1 MPQRK
6 KRFQIL
12 FFAFFVKTGFG
23 RHRATRAVVTAH
35 ARARVRSTLT
45 APPRTHEM
53 AMMVS
58 APSPATHAVGG
69 RHAHRG
75 RTPGGARVGR
85 LHGDAHSARHG
96 VVTHAVEVPAF
107 LLQKLE
113 NTSVTHGEI
122 EQRMADP
129 AVASDPKEFQKLS
142 KALGELQSVV
152 DTYKRYKACL
162 EGIEEA
168 RAMAKDA
175 AGDDEMVAMAKE
187 EIEALTEES
196 DGLVEEMTLALL
208 PKDPLDEKNIMLEI
222 RAGTG
227 GDEAGIWAG
236 DLYRMY
242 MRFAEREGWKT
253 TVVTMNPADAGGYKE
268 IVVEIVGNEVYS
280 NLKWEAGVHR
290 VQRVPATETQGRI
303 QTSTATVAV
312 MPEVDE
318 VEVKIDEKDLD
329 ISTARSGGAGGQNVN
344 KVETAI
350 DLMHKPTGIR
360 VFCTEERT
368 QLKNRIRA
376 MQILRSKLFELQLEE
391 QLKEVSNKRKMQVG
405 SGSRSEKI
413 RTYNWKD
420 SRVSDHRVGT
430 NFPLQT
436 FLDGDIM
443 GAIGLCQAAE
453 QKEKLAELN
462 EEMSK

>member
-1 MPQRK
+1 
-6 KRFQIL
+6 
-12 FFAFFVKTGFG
+12 VTG
-23 RHRATRAVVTAH
+23 
-35 ARARVRSTLT
+35 
-45 APPRTHEM
+45 
-53 AMMVS
+53 
-58 APSPATHAVGG
+58 
-69 RHAHRG
+69 
-75 RTPGGARVGR
+75 
-85 LHGDAHSARHG
+85 
-96 VVTHAVEVPAF
+96 
-107 LLQKLE
+107 
-113 NTSVTHGEI
+113 
-122 EQRMADP
+122 
-129 AVASDPKEFQKLS
+129 DPKEFQKLS
-142 KALGELQSVV
+142 KALGELTSVV
-152 DTYKRYKACL
+152 EQYARYKECM
-162 EGIEEA
+162 EEISEA

-187 EIEALTEES
+187 EIEALTTES
-196 DGLVEEMTLALL
+196 DALVETMTLALL

-242 MRFAEREGWKT
+242 MRFAEREGWQT
-253 TVVTMNPADAGGYKE
+253 SVVTNNPADAGGYKE
-268 IVVEIVGNEVYS
+268 IVVEIKGDDVYS
-280 NLKWEAGVHR
+280 SLKWEAGVHR

-318 VEVKIDEKDLD
+318 VEVKIDDNDLD

-368 QLKNRIRA
+368 QMKNRIRA
-376 MQILRSKLFELQLEE
+376 MQILRAKLFELQLEE
-391 QLKEVSNKRKMQVG
+391 QRKAVSDKRKSQVG

-420 SRVSDHRVGT
+420 SRVSDHRIGA
-430 NFPLQT
+430 NFSLQN
-436 FLDGDIM
+436 FLDGDIK
-443 GAIGLCQAAE
+443 GAIGGMQALE
-453 QKEKLAELN
+453 QEEKLAELN
-462 EEMSK
+462 AEMSGK

>member
-1 MPQRK
+1 M
-6 KRFQIL
+6 
-12 FFAFFVKTGFG
+12 TG
-23 RHRATRAVVTAH
+23 
-35 ARARVRSTLT
+35 
-45 APPRTHEM
+45 
-53 AMMVS
+53 
-58 APSPATHAVGG
+58 
-69 RHAHRG
+69 
-75 RTPGGARVGR
+75 
-85 LHGDAHSARHG
+85 
-96 VVTHAVEVPAF
+96 
-107 LLQKLE
+107 
-113 NTSVTHGEI
+113 
-122 EQRMADP
+122 
-129 AVASDPKEFQKLS
+129 DPKEFQKLS
-142 KALGELQSVV
+142 KALGELTSVV
-152 DTYKRYKACL
+152 EQYARYKECM
-162 EGIEEA
+162 EEISEA

-187 EIEALTEES
+187 EIEALTTES
-196 DGLVEEMTLALL
+196 DALVETMTLALL

-242 MRFAEREGWKT
+242 MRFAEREGWQT
-253 TVVTMNPADAGGYKE
+253 SVVTNNPADAGGYKE
-268 IVVEIVGNEVYS
+268 IVVEIKGDDVYS
-280 NLKWEAGVHR
+280 SLKWEAGVHR

-318 VEVKIDEKDLD
+318 VEVKIDDNDLD

-368 QLKNRIRA
+368 QMKNRIRA
-376 MQILRSKLFELQLEE
+376 MQILRAKLFELQLEE
-391 QLKEVSNKRKMQVG
+391 QRKAVSDKRKSQVG

-420 SRVSDHRVGT
+420 SRVSDHRIGA
-430 NFPLQT
+430 NFSLQN
-436 FLDGDIM
+436 FLDGDIK
-443 GAIGLCQAAE
+443 GAIGGMQALE
-453 QKEKLAELN
+453 QEEKLAELN
-462 EEMSK
+462 AEMSGK

>member
-1 MPQRK
+1 M
-6 KRFQIL
+6 
-12 FFAFFVKTGFG
+12 
-23 RHRATRAVVTAH
+23 
-35 ARARVRSTLT
+35 
-45 APPRTHEM
+45 
-53 AMMVS
+53 
-58 APSPATHAVGG
+58 
-69 RHAHRG
+69 
-75 RTPGGARVGR
+75 
-85 LHGDAHSARHG
+85 
-96 VVTHAVEVPAF
+96 
-107 LLQKLE
+107 QKLE
-113 NTSVTHGEI
+113 ATTRTHGEI
-122 EQRMADP
+122 SERMADP
-129 AVASDPKEFQKLS
+129 SVTGDPKEFQKLS
-142 KALGELQSVV
+142 KALGELTSVV
-152 DTYKRYKACL
+152 EQYARYKECM
-162 EGIEEA
+162 EEISEA

-187 EIEALTEES
+187 EIEALTTES
-196 DGLVEEMTLALL
+196 DALVETMTLALL

-242 MRFAEREGWKT
+242 MRFAEREGWQT
-253 TVVTMNPADAGGYKE
+253 SVVTNNPADAGGYKE
-268 IVVEIVGNEVYS
+268 IVVEIKGDDVYS
-280 NLKWEAGVHR
+280 SLKWEAGVHR

-318 VEVKIDEKDLD
+318 VEVKIDENDLD

-368 QLKNRIRA
+368 QMKNRIRA
-376 MQILRSKLFELQLEE
+376 MQILRAKLFELQLEE
-391 QLKEVSNKRKMQVG
+391 QRKAVSDQRKSQVG

-420 SRVSDHRVGT
+420 SRVSDHRIGA
-430 NFPLQT
+430 NFSLQN
-436 FLDGDIM
+436 FLDGDIKA
-443 GAIGLCQAAE
+443 AIGGMQALE
-453 QKEKLAELN
+453 QEEKLAALN
-462 EEMSK
+462 AEMSGK

>member
-1 MPQRK
+1 
-6 KRFQIL
+6 
-12 FFAFFVKTGFG
+12 VTG
-23 RHRATRAVVTAH
+23 
-35 ARARVRSTLT
+35 
-45 APPRTHEM
+45 
-53 AMMVS
+53 
-58 APSPATHAVGG
+58 
-69 RHAHRG
+69 
-75 RTPGGARVGR
+75 
-85 LHGDAHSARHG
+85 
-96 VVTHAVEVPAF
+96 
-107 LLQKLE
+107 
-113 NTSVTHGEI
+113 
-122 EQRMADP
+122 
-129 AVASDPKEFQKLS
+129 DPKEFQKLS
-142 KALGELQSVV
+142 KALGELTSVV
-152 DTYKRYKACL
+152 EQYARYKECMK
-162 EGIEEA
+162 EISEA

-187 EIEALTEES
+187 EIDALTTES
-196 DGLVEEMTLALL
+196 DALVETMTLALL

-242 MRFAEREGWKT
+242 MRFAEREGWQT
-253 TVVTMNPADAGGYKE
+253 SVVTNNPADAGGYKE
-268 IVVEIVGNEVYS
+268 IVVEIKGDDVYS
-280 NLKWEAGVHR
+280 SLKWEAGVHR

-318 VEVKIDEKDLD
+318 VEVKIDDNDLD

-368 QLKNRIRA
+368 QMKNRIRA
-376 MQILRSKLFELQLEE
+376 MQILRAKLFELQLEE
-391 QLKEVSNKRKMQVG
+391 QRKAVSDKRKSQVG

-420 SRVSDHRVGT
+420 SRVSDHRIGA
-430 NFPLQT
+430 NFSLQN
-436 FLDGDIM
+436 FLDGDIK
-443 GAIGLCQAAE
+443 GAIGGMQALE
-453 QKEKLAELN
+453 QEEKLAELN
-462 EEMSK
+462 AEMSGK

>member
-1 MPQRK
+1 M
-6 KRFQIL
+6 
-12 FFAFFVKTGFG
+12 TG
-23 RHRATRAVVTAH
+23 
-35 ARARVRSTLT
+35 
-45 APPRTHEM
+45 
-53 AMMVS
+53 
-58 APSPATHAVGG
+58 
-69 RHAHRG
+69 
-75 RTPGGARVGR
+75 
-85 LHGDAHSARHG
+85 
-96 VVTHAVEVPAF
+96 
-107 LLQKLE
+107 
-113 NTSVTHGEI
+113 
-122 EQRMADP
+122 
-129 AVASDPKEFQKLS
+129 DPKEFQKLS
-142 KALGELQSVV
+142 KALGELTSVV
-152 DTYKRYKACL
+152 EQYARYKECMK
-162 EGIEEA
+162 EISEA

-187 EIEALTEES
+187 EIDALTTES
-196 DGLVEEMTLALL
+196 DALVETMTLALL

-242 MRFAEREGWKT
+242 MRFAEREGWQT
-253 TVVTMNPADAGGYKE
+253 SVVTNNPADAGGYKE
-268 IVVEIVGNEVYS
+268 IVVEIKGDDVYS
-280 NLKWEAGVHR
+280 SLKWEAGVHR

-318 VEVKIDEKDLD
+318 VEVKIDDNYLD

-368 QLKNRIRA
+368 QMKNRIRA
-376 MQILRSKLFELQLEE
+376 MQILRAKLFELQLEE
-391 QLKEVSNKRKMQVG
+391 QRKAVSDKRKSQVG

-420 SRVSDHRVGT
+420 SRVSDHRIGA
-430 NFPLQT
+430 NFSLQN
-436 FLDGDIM
+436 FLDGDIK
-443 GAIGLCQAAE
+443 GAIGGMQALE
-453 QKEKLAELN
+453 QEEKLAELN
-462 EEMSK
+462 AEMSGK

>member
-1 MPQRK
+1 M
-6 KRFQIL
+6 
-12 FFAFFVKTGFG
+12 TG
-23 RHRATRAVVTAH
+23 
-35 ARARVRSTLT
+35 
-45 APPRTHEM
+45 
-53 AMMVS
+53 
-58 APSPATHAVGG
+58 
-69 RHAHRG
+69 
-75 RTPGGARVGR
+75 
-85 LHGDAHSARHG
+85 
-96 VVTHAVEVPAF
+96 
-107 LLQKLE
+107 
-113 NTSVTHGEI
+113 
-122 EQRMADP
+122 
-129 AVASDPKEFQKLS
+129 DPKEFQKLS
-142 KALGELQSVV
+142 KALGELTSVV
-152 DTYKRYKACL
+152 EQYARYKECMK
-162 EGIEEA
+162 EISEA

-187 EIEALTEES
+187 EIDALTTES
-196 DGLVEEMTLALL
+196 DALVETMTLALL

-242 MRFAEREGWKT
+242 MRFAEREGWQT
-253 TVVTMNPADAGGYKE
+253 SVVTNNPADAGGYKE
-268 IVVEIVGNEVYS
+268 IVVEIKGDDVYS
-280 NLKWEAGVHR
+280 SLKWEAGVHR

-318 VEVKIDEKDLD
+318 VEVKIDDNDLD

-368 QLKNRIRA
+368 QMKNRIRA
-376 MQILRSKLFELQLEE
+376 MQILRAKLFELQLEE
-391 QLKEVSNKRKMQVG
+391 QRKAVSDKRKSQVG

-420 SRVSDHRVGT
+420 SRVSDHRIDA
-430 NFPLQT
+430 NFSLQN
-436 FLDGDIM
+436 FLDGDIK
-443 GAIGLCQAAE
+443 GAIGGMQALE
-453 QKEKLAELN
+453 QEEKLAELN
-462 EEMSK
+462 AEMSGK

>member
-1 MPQRK
+1 MARASPATNAASRANARAK
-6 KRFQIL
+6 NARD
-12 FFAFFVKTGFG
+12 GG
-23 RHRATRAVVTAH
+23 RAPARGTTTTRRGVRTRAVDI
-35 ARARVRSTLT
+35 
-45 APPRTHEM
+45 PE
-53 AMMVS
+53 
-58 APSPATHAVGG
+58 
-69 RHAHRG
+69 
-75 RTPGGARVGR
+75 
-85 LHGDAHSARHG
+85 
-96 VVTHAVEVPAF
+96 F
-107 LLQKLE
+107 LVQKLE
-113 NTSVTHGEI
+113 ATTRTHGEI
-122 EQRMADP
+122 SERMADP
-129 AVASDPKEFQKLS
+129 SVTGDPKEFQKLS
-142 KALGELQSVV
+142 KALGELTSVV
-152 DTYKRYKACL
+152 EQYARYKECMK
-162 EGIEEA
+162 EISEA

-187 EIEALTEES
+187 EIDALTTES
-196 DGLVEEMTLALL
+196 DALVETMTLALL

-242 MRFAEREGWKT
+242 MRFAEREGWQT
-253 TVVTMNPADAGGYKE
+253 SVVTNNPADAGGYKE
-268 IVVEIVGNEVYS
+268 IVVEIKGDDVYS
-280 NLKWEAGVHR
+280 SLKWEAGVHR

-318 VEVKIDEKDLD
+318 VEVKIDDNDLD

-368 QLKNRIRA
+368 QMKNRIRA
-376 MQILRSKLFELQLEE
+376 MQILRAKLFELQLEE
-391 QLKEVSNKRKMQVG
+391 QRKAVSDKRKSQVG

-420 SRVSDHRVGT
+420 SRVSDHRIGA
-430 NFPLQT
+430 NFSLQN
-436 FLDGDIM
+436 FLDGDIK
-443 GAIGLCQAAE
+443 GAIGGMQALE
-453 QKEKLAELN
+453 QEEKLAALN
-462 EEMSK
+462 AEMSGK